1 MAYLLDAN
9 VLIAAKNLHYGFDFC
24 PGFWDWIAKGHEQ
37 GLVRSVEKVGDE
49 LRGVDD
55 DLSEWAQVRGPSFF
69 VPVDATDFPA
79 LTTLSDW
86 ARQQDYES
94 TAINTFLQSG
104 DYYLVSQALA
114 GRHTVVTHEVP
125 SASPK
130 KIKIPNA
137 CIGLQIK
144 CITPFDMLR
153 SERARFVLE
162 DTGAGIP
169 TTAPGNLFQSS
180 PLPRS

>member
-1 MAYLLDAN
+1 MKSHD
-9 VLIAAKNLHYGFDFC
+9 
-24 PGFWDWIAKGHEQ
+24 Q

-55 DLSEWAQVRGPSFF
+55 DLAEWAKVRGPSFF
-69 VPVDATDFPA
+69 VPVDAADFPA
-79 LTTLSDW
+79 LGTVSDW
-86 ARQQDYES
+86 ASQQDYEA

-104 DYYLVSQALA
+104 DYYLVNQALA
-114 GRHTVVTHEVP
+114 GRHTLVTHQVP

-130 KIKIPNA
+130 KIKIPNV

-153 SERARFVLE
+153 SERARLVLE
-162 DTGAGIP
+162 DDGAG
-169 TTAPGNLFQSS
+169 THTATPALLFPQ
-180 PLPRS
+180 PIR

>member
-1 MAYLLDAN
+1 MAYLVDAN

-24 PGFWDWIAKGHEQ
+24 PGFWDWIARSHEQ

-55 DLSEWAQVRGPSFF
+55 DLSAWAKARGPSFF
-69 VPVDATDFPA
+69 VPVDAADFPA
-79 LTTLSDW
+79 LKAVSDW
-86 ARQQDYES
+86 ARQQGYEA

-125 SASPK
+125 AASPK
-130 KIKIPNA
+130 KIKIPNV

-144 CITPFDMLR
+144 SVTPFDMLR
-153 SERARFVLE
+153 SERARFVLR
-162 DTGAGIP
+162 DAGTGERTMARGS
-169 TTAPGNLFQSS
+169 LFPSS
-180 PLPRS
+180 PGPSS

>member
-9 VLIAAKNLHYGFDFC
+9 VLISAKNLYYGFDFC
-24 PGFWDWIAKGHEQ
+24 PGFWDWILRSHDL

-49 LRGVDD
+49 VRAVDD
-55 DLSEWAQVRGPSFF
+55 DLSEWAKLRGPAFF
-69 VPVDATDFPA
+69 APPEPADLPA
-79 LTTLSDW
+79 LKTVSHW
-86 ARQQDYES
+86 ARQQDYEA
-94 TAINTFLQSG
+94 TAISTFLQSG

-114 GRHTVVTHEVP
+114 GHHTVVTHEVP

-130 KIKIPNA
+130 KIKIPNV
-137 CIGLQIK
+137 CIGLEIK

-162 DTGAGIP
+162 DSGSRAHRATPAL
-169 TTAPGNLFQSS
+169 LFPQ
-180 PLPRS
+180 PIR

>member
-9 VLIAAKNLHYGFDFC
+9 VLISAKNLHYGFDFC
-24 PGFWDWIAKGHEQ
+24 PGFWDWIVRSHDL

-49 LRGVDD
+49 VRAVGD
-55 DLSEWAQVRGPSFF
+55 DLSEWAKSRGQAFF
-69 VPVDATDFPA
+69 APPEAADLPA
-79 LTTLSDW
+79 LNTVSDW
-86 ARQQDYES
+86 ARQQDYEA

-125 SASPK
+125 SASSK
-130 KIKIPNA
+130 KIKIPNV

-162 DTGAGIP
+162 DAGPGIR
-169 TTAPGNLFQSS
+169 TMAPGTLFLQPSS
-180 PLPRS
+180 

>member
-9 VLIAAKNLHYGFDFC
+9 VLISAKNLYYGFDFC
-24 PGFWDWIAKGHEQ
+24 PGFWDWIVQSHDQ

-49 LRGVDD
+49 VRAVGD
-55 DLSEWAQVRGPSFF
+55 DLSEWARLRGPAFF
-69 VPVDATDFPA
+69 APLDAADVPA
-79 LTTLSDW
+79 LSTVSDW
-86 ARQQDYES
+86 ATRQDYEA
-94 TAINTFLQSG
+94 TAINTFLHTG

-125 SASPK
+125 SASRK
-130 KIKIPNA
+130 KIKIPDV

-144 CITPFDMLR
+144 CITPFEMLR

-162 DTGAGIP
+162 GGGAG
-169 TTAPGNLFQSS
+169 TQKAVPGRLFPPPPQRSS
-180 PLPRS
+180 